1 MGGMKKYRP
10 RRYPLLPRR
19 QPLPATG
26 PVLPLHGSWPDWPTF
41 WRDTSAALQQRG
53 YARSTL
59 LYYRQILRAFSQQ
72 AAKPP
77 AAITREDVH
86 AYLHRLARSRSSA
99 HWIAMN
105 ISILRTLF
113 DKLTGQGLLH
123 RITGPRLPRTLPD
136 ILTTTETEAL
146 LNAADTL
153 RDQLLLHLLLG
164 HGLNPST
171 LRHLRWHDLGEGFGS
186 SEVLGVASSEVRS
199 PIAHRQLP
207 IAHPPSQG
215 LRWTCR
221 LSTLAHR
228 LGFSNDLVFPGLDPA
243 KPLSARSIERRI
255 RELATAAGI
264 ERPVTAMTLRH
275 TFAVVSLRTGM
286 SLPELQQRL
295 GHKTLEATA
304 RYLRCLLP
312 SDAASPLDIVTSPHP
327 FPTVPQSEIFIHQS
341 PIAPSPLDA
350 LANHRPTRAQTVLDV
365 IEESIATPNLKSPI
379 TNLQFLKA
387 RLKSGFL
394 RLASCLLGT

>member
-1 MGGMKKYRP
+1 MK
-10 RRYPLLPRR
+10 RRYHSGSVPLLPRSC
-19 QPLPATG
+19 PLAAAGPA
-26 PVLPLHGSWPDWPTF
+26 LPLQGPWPDWPAF

-77 AAITREDVH
+77 ATITREDVH

-113 DKLTGQGLLH
+113 DKLAGQTLLH

-164 HGLNPST
+164 HGLKPST
-171 LRHLRWHDLGEGFGS
+171 LRHLRWHDLDCMNLQ
-186 SEVLGVASSEVRS
+186 SE
-199 PIAHRQLP
+199 I
-207 IAHPPSQG
+207 
-215 LRWTCR
+215 
-221 LSTLAHR
+221 STLQSTLMRIANG
-228 LGFSNDLVFPGLDPA
+228 LGMENDLVFPGLDPV

-275 TFAVVSLRTGM
+275 TFAVVSLRNGM

-312 SDAASPLDIVTSPHP
+312 HDATSPLDTLAQHDNSQARVILDVLQESSANPIRH
-327 FPTVPQSEIFIHQS
+327 SEI
-341 PIAPSPLDA
+341 
-350 LANHRPTRAQTVLDV
+350 N
-365 IEESIATPNLKSPI
+365 
-379 TNLQFLKA
+379 NLQLFRFLKM

>member
-1 MGGMKKYRP
+1 MK
-10 RRYPLLPRR
+10 RRYCSGPVPLLPRGR
-19 QPLPATG
+19 PLAAAG
-26 PVLPLHGSWPDWPTF
+26 PVLPLQGSWPDWPSF

-153 RDQLLLHLLLG
+153 RDQLLIHLLLG
-164 HGLNPST
+164 HGLKPST
-171 LRHLRWHDLGEGFGS
+171 LRHLRWHDLGEEFWSSEVLGFWS

-221 LSTLAHR
+221 LSTIAHR
-228 LGFSNDLVFPGLDPA
+228 LGLADDLVFPGPDPA

-264 ERPVTAMTLRH
+264 DRPVTAMTLRH
-275 TFAVVSLRTGM
+275 TFAVTCLRNGM

-304 RYLRCLLP
+304 RYLRCILP
-312 SDAASPLDIVTSPHP
+312 DDATSPLDDAT
-327 FPTVPQSEIFIHQS
+327 
-341 PIAPSPLDA
+341 SPLDT
-350 LANHRPTRAQTVLDV
+350 LAQHDNSQARVILDV
-365 IEESIATPNLKSPI
+365 LQESSANPI
-379 TNLQFLKA
+379 RHSEINNLQLFRFLKM

>member
-1 MGGMKKYRP
+1 MKKYRP

-26 PVLPLHGSWPDWPTF
+26 PALPLQGPWPDWPAF

-86 AYLHRLARSRSSA
+86 AYLHRLARSRPSA

-146 LNAADTL
+146 LNAANTL
-153 RDQLLLHLLLG
+153 RDQLLIHLLLG
-164 HGLNPST
+164 HGLKPST
-171 LRHLRWHDLGEGFGS
+171 LRHLRWHDLDCMNLQ
-186 SEVLGVASSEVRS
+186 SE
-199 PIAHRQLP
+199 I
-207 IAHPPSQG
+207 
-215 LRWTCR
+215 
-221 LSTLAHR
+221 STLQSTLMRIAKG
-228 LGFSNDLVFPGLDPA
+228 LGLSNDLVFPGLDPA

-275 TFAVVSLRTGM
+275 TFAVVSLRNGM

-312 SDAASPLDIVTSPHP
+312 HDATSPLDTLAQHDNSQARVILDVLQESSANPIRH
-327 FPTVPQSEIFIHQS
+327 SEI
-341 PIAPSPLDA
+341 
-350 LANHRPTRAQTVLDV
+350 N
-365 IEESIATPNLKSPI
+365 
-379 TNLQFLKA
+379 NLQLFRFLKM

>member
-26 PVLPLHGSWPDWPTF
+26 PALPLQGPWPDWPAF

-72 AAKPP
+72 A
-77 AAITREDVH
+77 
-86 AYLHRLARSRSSA
+86 
-99 HWIAMN
+99 
-105 ISILRTLF
+105 
-113 DKLTGQGLLH
+113 
-123 RITGPRLPRTLPD
+123 
-136 ILTTTETEAL
+136 
-146 LNAADTL
+146 
-153 RDQLLLHLLLG
+153 
-164 HGLNPST
+164 
-171 LRHLRWHDLGEGFGS
+171 
-186 SEVLGVASSEVRS
+186 
-199 PIAHRQLP
+199 
-207 IAHPPSQG
+207 
-215 LRWTCR
+215 
-221 LSTLAHR
+221 
-228 LGFSNDLVFPGLDPA
+228 A